1 MFMPLTSAQC
11 LEESVNLLLSDATGS
26 LLAKQKMGEEQVQD
40 LYGNILEATFL
51 VNAKVRV
58 HVRAEE
64 IRELLFDE
72 LRG

>member
-1 MFMPLTSAQC
+1 MPLTSAQC
-11 LEESVNLLLSDATGS
+11 LEERVNLLLSDPAGS

-64 IRELLFDE
+64 VREPLFDE